1 MRKALRTYMRDFIA
15 ALVLG
20 AIGIVAL
27 FVILSQQASALPSWF
42 PLLGEDRL
50 ELRTELQTAQAVTPG
65 QGQTVDISG
74 VKVGDVTKVEL
85 QDGVA
90 VVTMQVDNEYS
101 SLIHDDSSVLL
112 RPRTGLQDMVIEL
125 DPGTDS
131 APTVDEGFTVPLAN
145 SAPNVNFD
153 QILASLDGDTR
164 AYLRLLLAGGAEALG
179 TTNKSERFASVLRR
193 LEPTTRDIAKINGA
207 IAERR
212 DNLRHVITNFKLVAD
227 ELAKSDVDLSG
238 FVKSQNDVFSAFAQ
252 EEGNIRATLRGLP
265 GALHQTR
272 GALDASATLSRE
284 LTPALTALIP
294 QANATGPALRATRP
308 FFRKTLPAIRDQ
320 IRPFT
325 QQVDG
330 TFTDLKRAAG
340 PLKQTSSTLSGSL
353 TELNQ
358 LLNALAYNPA
368 GDPESYL
375 FYLSWLNHNTNSE
388 FLTQDG
394 LGPLRRGLFMY
405 TCFTS
410 RLADNLVAT
419 RPALA
424 TARDLV
430 RLPTSDQICPALA
443 SAPATKSAPQG
454 GGHAEASPDGLTA
467 TEDTGSGVTSGA
479 MTTPESEGTTT
490 TTPEVPTTMT
500 TEPTTTTPSDSAT
513 TTEPTP

>member
-15 ALVLG
+15 VLILG

-42 PLLGEDRL
+42 PLLGEDRF

-65 QGQTVDISG
+65 QGQTVDIAG

-101 SLIHDDSSVLL
+101 GLIHDDASVLL

-125 DPGTDS
+125 DPGTDA
-131 APTVDEGFTVPLAN
+131 APSVDEGFTVPLSN

-164 AYLRLLLAGGAEALG
+164 AYLRLLLAGGADALG
-179 TTNKSERFASVLRR
+179 TENKSKRFASVLRR
-193 LEPTTRDIAKINGA
+193 LEPTTRDLAKINGA

-212 DNLRHVITNFKLVAD
+212 ENLRHVITNFKLVAD

-238 FVKSQNDVFSAFAQ
+238 FVKSQNEVFSAFA
-252 EEGNIRATLRGLP
+252 EEEANIRATLRGLP

-294 QANATGPALRATRP
+294 QANATAPALRATRP

-320 IRPFT
+320 VRPFT

-330 TFTDLKRAAG
+330 TVTALKRAAG
-340 PLKQTSSTLSGSL
+340 PLKQTSSTLTGSL

-368 GDPESYL
+368 GEPESYL

-388 FLTQDG
+388 FLLQDG

-405 TCFTS
+405 TCLTS
-410 RLADNLVAT
+410 SFADNTLAT

-424 TARDLV
+424 IARDLV
-430 RLPTSDQICPALA
+430 RLPTTGQICPALA
-443 SAPATKSAPQG
+443 SAPDSKSAPQG
-454 GGHAEASPDGLTA
+454 TGDAEASPDGLTA
-467 TEDTGSGVTSGA
+467 PETAGDAGATSGA
-479 MTTPESEGTTT
+479 MTVPEGEGTTT
-490 TTPEVPTTMT
+490 TPEGSTTTT
-500 TEPTTTTPSDSAT
+500 TEPSTTTTPSDSTA
-513 TTEPTP
+513 EPTP